1 MGAEQEKSEKIQ
13 QDFVTF
19 ELIQDTLGL
28 KNPIL
33 FTKYLREVFNDLSNA
48 LDKEGHKLLT
58 RMTFYDYIKL
68 PIFIA
73 EKLFSSFSVTSKAG
87 LSETEFVNGF
97 FKLYMGNFEET
108 TGVIFNLIDFN
119 KDGKINKED
128 AKIILSYLP
137 IHEVKEEKHNKIDLV
152 NKIFGQQ
159 IKSLEEID
167 TIVSEA
173 FDKYGGE
180 MDLAQFT
187 EIATEKNSEIFL
199 QILCFLYEQIPFGSK
214 NIEVFKKNYNLT
226 DNEYEKIST
235 SFRRSKKS
243 GSIKIKTPKYGSL
256 LSPAGN
262 FLKQFNRKFS
272 LNEEAI
278 ERSTLS
284 SSGKSNK
291 VEENKEK
298 ESNKSI
304 NSSLMVSTSP
314 SFSFSENDKNMN
326 EINMQIEEN
335 INKKNDPYNKNVDIV
350 RLNNENIL
358 EGNQS
363 KLEPNENIKDLVNR
377 ARKGYSSPS
386 KYLQDK
392 NYMNHMA
399 VNHVLFSSNSKNFD
413 TQLREI
419 NESDDENE
427 KMEDVEK
434 NKNNIIINKD
444 NDNNVIYEN
453 WVYKITESNKIKK
466 FYLVLV
472 NKDTF
477 YYKSEKKEEF
487 VGMHNLS
494 GCFVQ
499 DNCESKIFNNVEYSS
514 FEIYSKNKSKVRKY
528 YTTSPKIAKEFIE
541 HIKKAIG
548 YVKFSDLYEMKQVIG
563 KGKFGVVNLGIHR
576 KTGQQVA
583 IKILNKEN
591 IKTLEDKE
599 LVQIEIGILKLC
611 HHPNIVRLL
620 DHLENTD
627 YIYIVTEFIEG
638 GTLGQYF
645 KKKKFNFSE
654 RQAMNIMSQLASG
667 VKYLHQYGIVHR
679 DLKPDNIMI
688 TQQNEYGVIKIM
700 DFGLSKIVSPHE
712 KMVDGYGTLSY
723 VAPEVLLRTPYNK
736 EVDIWSMG
744 VILFYMLSGRL
755 PFRGS
760 KEQEVAEKIV
770 YEQLEFDE
778 DDWETRTQKV
788 QDLISCC
795 LEKKAEDRIKINQFL
810 NHPWFKKNMKP
821 KLSM

>member
-1 MGAEQEKSEKIQ
+1 MGSEQEKNDNIQ
-13 QDFVTF
+13 QEFVTF

-33 FTKYLREVFNDLSNA
+33 FTKYLKEVFNDLSNA
-48 LDKEGHKLLT
+48 VDKEGHKYLT

-73 EKLFSSFSVTSKAG
+73 EKLFSSFSITSKNG
-87 LSETEFVNGF
+87 LCETEFVNGF

-108 TGVIFNLIDFN
+108 TGVIFNLLDFN

-128 AKIILSYLP
+128 SKIILSYLP
-137 IHEVKEEKHNKIDLV
+137 INEVKEDKNNRNDLV
-152 NKIFGQQ
+152 NKIFGAQ

-167 TIVSEA
+167 SIVSET
-173 FDKYGGE
+173 FDRYGGE
-180 MDLAQFT
+180 MDIKQFT
-187 EIATEKNSEIFL
+187 EIVTETNSEIFL
-199 QILCFLYEQIPFGSK
+199 QILCFLYEQIPFSSK
-214 NIEVFKKNYNLT
+214 NIEVFKQNYNLS
-226 DNEYEKIST
+226 DKEYEKIST

-243 GSIKIKTPKYGSL
+243 YSIKIKTPKYGSL
-256 LSPAGN
+256 LSPAN
-262 FLKQFNRKFS
+262 SFLKQFGRKFS
-272 LNEEAI
+272 LNEENI
-278 ERSTLS
+278 DRLS
-284 SSGKSNK
+284 KKFN
-291 VEENKEK
+291 ENSHKD
-298 ESNKSI
+298 SANSI
-304 NSSLMVSTSP
+304 NSSLMASTSP
-314 SFSFSENDKNMN
+314 SLSLNDADKNMN
-326 EINMQIEEN
+326 EIQMSIEEN
-335 INKKNDPYNKNVDIV
+335 QTKKNDPYNKNVDIV

-358 EGNQS
+358 DGNQ
-363 KLEPNENIKDLVNR
+363 KNMETDGNIKDLVNR
-377 ARKGYSSPS
+377 AKKGYSSPS

-392 NYMNHMA
+392 NYMNHVA
-399 VNHVLFSSNSKNFD
+399 ISNALFNSNSKKFD
-413 TQLREI
+413 TQLRAI

-427 KMEDVEK
+427 KMEDVE
-434 NKNNIIINKD
+434 NIKNNINININIDD
-444 NDNNVIYEN
+444 NGVHYEN
-453 WVYKITESNKIKK
+453 WVYKITESNKLKK

-477 YYKSEKKEEF
+477 YYKSEAKTEF

-499 DNCESKIFNNVEYSS
+499 DNCESKNFNDIEYSS
-514 FEIYSKNKSKVRKY
+514 FEIYSKNKAKVRKY
-528 YTTSPKIAKEFIE
+528 YTTSPQIAKEFIE
-541 HIKKAIG
+541 NIKKAIG
-548 YVKFSDLYEMKQVIG
+548 YVKFSDLYEMKEVIG

-591 IKTLEDKE
+591 IKTPEDKE

-620 DHLENTD
+620 DHLENID
-627 YIYIVTEFIEG
+627 YIYIVTEYIEG

-667 VKYLHQYGIVHR
+667 VQYLHQYGIVHR

-688 TQQNEYGVIKIM
+688 TQQNEFGVIKIM

-712 KMVDGYGTLSY
+712 KMVEGYGTLSY

-795 LEKKAEDRIKINQFL
+795 LEKKAEDRIKINQFI
-810 NHPWFKKNMKP
+810 NHPWFKKNMKQ

>member
-548 YVKFSDLYEMKQVIG
+548 YVKFSDLYEMKEVIG

-583 IKILNKEN
+583 IKIL
-591 IKTLEDKE
+591 
-599 LVQIEIGILKLC
+599 
-611 HHPNIVRLL
+611 
-620 DHLENTD
+620 
-627 YIYIVTEFIEG
+627 
-638 GTLGQYF
+638 
-645 KKKKFNFSE
+645 
-654 RQAMNIMSQLASG
+654 
-667 VKYLHQYGIVHR
+667 
-679 DLKPDNIMI
+679 
-688 TQQNEYGVIKIM
+688 KI
-700 DFGLSKIVSPHE
+700 
-712 KMVDGYGTLSY
+712 
-723 VAPEVLLRTPYNK
+723 
-736 EVDIWSMG
+736 
-744 VILFYMLSGRL
+744 
-755 PFRGS
+755 
-760 KEQEVAEKIV
+760 
-770 YEQLEFDE
+770 
-778 DDWETRTQKV
+778 
-788 QDLISCC
+788 
-795 LEKKAEDRIKINQFL
+795 
-810 NHPWFKKNMKP
+810 
-821 KLSM
+821 

>member
-1 MGAEQEKSEKIQ
+1 MGIEEEKVENIQ

-19 ELIQDTLGL
+19 EIIQDALGL
-28 KNPIL
+28 KNPML
-33 FTKYLREVFNDLSNA
+33 FTKYLKEVFNDLSNSI
-48 LDKEGHKLLT
+48 DKEGRRYLT
-58 RMTFYDYIKL
+58 RMAFFDYIKL
-68 PIFIA
+68 PILIA
-73 EKLFSSFSVTSKAG
+73 EKLFLSFAKTSQSG
-87 LSETEFVNGF
+87 LSESEFVDGL

-108 TGVIFNLIDFN
+108 TGVIFNILDFN

-128 AKIILSYLP
+128 AKIILSHLP
-137 IHEVKEEKHNKIDLV
+137 INEIKDDKENKNDLV
-152 NKIFGQQ
+152 NKIFGAQ
-159 IKSLEEID
+159 IKSLKEID
-167 TIVSEA
+167 SIVSET

-180 MDLAQFT
+180 MDLKQFT
-187 EIATEKNSEIFL
+187 EIVTEKNSEIFL
-199 QILCFLYEQIPFGSK
+199 QILCFLYEKIPFTSK
-214 NIEVFKKNYNLT
+214 NIDVFKKNYDLT
-226 DNEYEKIST
+226 ENEYDKISAN
-235 SFRRSKKS
+235 FRRSKKS
-243 GSIKIKTPKYGSL
+243 GSIKIKTPKYDSL
-256 LSPAGN
+256 LSPARN
-262 FLKQFNRKFS
+262 FLNQFGRRFS
-272 LNEEAI
+272 LNEEFI
-278 ERSTLS
+278 STNLTLS
-284 SSGKSNK
+284 KKNK
-291 VEENKEK
+291 KIEENKENEK
-298 ESNKSI
+298 DNKSI
-304 NSSLMVSTSP
+304 NSSLIASNSP
-314 SFSFSENDKNMN
+314 IFNFNDNDKNMN

-358 EGNQS
+358 EGTQN
-363 KLEPNENIKDLVNR
+363 KLQPNENIKDLVNR
-377 ARKGYSSPS
+377 AKKGYSSPS

-392 NYMNHMA
+392 NYMNHKA
-399 VNHVLFSSNSKNFD
+399 ISNALFGSNSKQFD
-413 TQLREI
+413 TDLKVV

-434 NKNNIIINKD
+434 NNNNINAKNNDNIIH
-444 NDNNVIYEN
+444 YEN

-466 FYLVLV
+466 FYLDLV

-477 YYKSEKKEEF
+477 YYKSEEKKEI

-494 GCFVQ
+494 GCFIQ
-499 DNCESKIFNNVEYSS
+499 DNCESKIFDGVEYSC
-514 FEIYSKNKSKVRKY
+514 FEIYSKNKSKMRKY
-528 YTTSPKIAKEFIE
+528 YTTTPQIAKEFIE
-541 HIKKAIG
+541 NIKKAIG
-548 YVKFSDLYEMKQVIG
+548 YVKFSDLYEMKEVIG

-591 IKTLEDKE
+591 IKTIEDKE

-620 DHLENTD
+620 DHLENTN
-627 YIYIVTEFIEG
+627 YIYIVTEYIEG

-654 RQAMNIMSQLASG
+654 RQAMNIMCQLASG

-712 KMVDGYGTLSY
+712 KMVEGYGTLSY
-723 VAPEVLLRTPYNK
+723 VAPEVLLRKPYNK

-788 QDLISCC
+788 QDLIASC
-795 LEKKAEDRIKINQFL
+795 LEKNAENRIKINQFI

-821 KLSM
+821 KMSM